1 LGEEADEEGRM
12 RVCLMIE
19 GQEDVTWDQ
28 WLALAGAC
36 EEHGLEGLF
45 RSDHYGSVM
54 GMRERGSLDAWAIL
68 AALAARTGRIRLG
81 TLVSPATFRHPSV
94 LAKNVATADHISGG
108 RVELGL
114 GAGWNESEHRAY
126 GFEFPP
132 TPTRMER
139 LAEQLEIVA
148 RSWDEDA
155 FSFEGRHYQVQD
167 LRALPKPVQR
177 PRPTLLVGGGAG
189 PRSLAL
195 AARWADEYNTTGVA
209 LEEVPERHG
218 KLLAAWR
225 EAGRDPETARL
236 SVMTACV
243 VGRDRA
249 EVAERVGRVLAV
261 TGSDASVAEVIDA
274 RPNWLLGTV
283 EEVAERLQ
291 ALEAAGV
298 GRVMLQHLD
307 HADTEMVAVLGEV
320 AATMGSAP

>member
-1 LGEEADEEGRM
+1 M

-19 GQEDVTWDQ
+19 GQEDVTWEQ

-45 RSDHYGSVM
+45 RSDHYQSVM
-54 GMRERGSLDAWAIL
+54 GVRQRGSLDAWATL
-68 AALAARTGRIRLG
+68 AALAARTSRIRLG

-94 LAKNVATADHISGG
+94 LAKNVVTVDHVSGG

-114 GAGWNESEHRAY
+114 GAGWHEGEHRAY

-132 TPTRMER
+132 TPIRMER
-139 LAEQLEIVA
+139 LAEQLEIVT
-148 RSWDEDA
+148 RSWTEDG
-155 FSFEGRHYQVQD
+155 FDFQGRHYQVQD

-195 AARWADEYNTTGVA
+195 AARYADEYNTLGVP
-209 LEEVPERHG
+209 LEELAERRRR
-218 KLLAAWR
+218 LLAAWG
-225 EAGRDPETARL
+225 EAGRDPGTARL
-236 SVMTACV
+236 SLMTTCV

-249 EVAERVGRVLAV
+249 EVEERVGRVLAV
-261 TGSDASVAEVIDA
+261 TGSHDSVAEVVDA
-274 RPNWLLGTV
+274 RPHWLLGTV
-283 EEVAERLQ
+283 DEVADRLR

-298 GRVMLQHLD
+298 SRVMLQHLD
-307 HADTEMVAVLGEV
+307 HADVEMVAVLGEL
-320 AATMGSAP
+320 AATMDSAP